1 MLFRS
6 SWPDDRFDLIWILAR
21 DADDEEHE
29 LSMAAQSL
37 LDGDEGA

>member
-6 SWPDDRFDLIWILAR
+6 DLIWILAR
-21 DADDEEHE
+21 DADDEEYE
-29 LSMAAQSL
+29 FSVAAQSL